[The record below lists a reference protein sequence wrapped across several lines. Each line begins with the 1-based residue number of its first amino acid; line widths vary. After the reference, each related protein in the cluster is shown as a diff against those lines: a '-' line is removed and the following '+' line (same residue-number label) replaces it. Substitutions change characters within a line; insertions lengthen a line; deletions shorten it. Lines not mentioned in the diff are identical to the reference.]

1 MKKIGFLGLGVM
13 GLPMAL
19 NVLNKSGCPVIGFDV
34 AQKQKDAFQK
44 AGGTVT
50 DDPVEIYKTC
60 DVIMQMLPTHATII
74 NSIEQAIQYGKPGNI
89 ILDLDS
95 TAPEIL
101 LDLYPKVE
109 AAGMHLLDSP
119 VSGGN
124 PMAIAGTLAIMTG
137 GKKEIFEELPSA
149 CFGVVMAKGIDNNNA
164 YPEIE
169 QFLDESIQAA
179 MQRFEGRKVKEDP
192 DILPYREAF
201 RALNI
206 LSNIVLNELDWW
218 VASQW
223 ENMPIHY
230 EYKTRQNFSCAIK

>member
-1 MKKIGFLGLGVM
+1 MTVKNLWLKYVFRSSADKKGI
-13 GLPMAL
+13 
-19 NVLNKSGCPVIGFDV
+19 KW
-34 AQKQKDAFQK
+34 
-44 AGGTVT
+44 
-50 DDPVEIYKTC
+50 
-60 DVIMQMLPTHATII
+60 
-74 NSIEQAIQYGKPGNI
+74 
-89 ILDLDS
+89 DS
-95 TAPEIL
+95 L
-101 LDLYPKVE
+101 L
-109 AAGMHLLDSP
+109 
-119 VSGGN
+119 
-124 PMAIAGTLAIMTG
+124 
-137 GKKEIFEELPSA
+137 KKEIFEELPSA

-218 VASQW
+218 LASQW
-223 ENMPIHY
+223 ENMSIHY

>member
-1 MKKIGFLGLGVM
+1 MRFV
-13 GLPMAL
+13 
-19 NVLNKSGCPVIGFDV
+19 V
-34 AQKQKDAFQK
+34 
-44 AGGTVT
+44 
-50 DDPVEIYKTC
+50 
-60 DVIMQMLPTHATII
+60 
-74 NSIEQAIQYGKPGNI
+74 
-89 ILDLDS
+89 
-95 TAPEIL
+95 
-101 LDLYPKVE
+101 
-109 AAGMHLLDSP
+109 
-119 VSGGN
+119 
-124 PMAIAGTLAIMTG
+124 
-137 GKKEIFEELPSA
+137 KKEIFEELPSA

-169 QFLDESIQAA
+169 QFSDESIQAA

-230 EYKTRQNFSCAIK
+230 EYKTRQKFSCAIK

>member
-1 MKKIGFLGLGVM
+1 MTVKNLWLKYVFRSSADKKGI
-13 GLPMAL
+13 
-19 NVLNKSGCPVIGFDV
+19 KW
-34 AQKQKDAFQK
+34 
-44 AGGTVT
+44 
-50 DDPVEIYKTC
+50 
-60 DVIMQMLPTHATII
+60 
-74 NSIEQAIQYGKPGNI
+74 
-89 ILDLDS
+89 DL
-95 TAPEIL
+95 L
-101 LDLYPKVE
+101 
-109 AAGMHLLDSP
+109 
-119 VSGGN
+119 
-124 PMAIAGTLAIMTG
+124 
-137 GKKEIFEELPSA
+137 KEIFEELPSA

-218 VASQW
+218 VASPW
-223 ENMPIHY
+223 ENMPTHY

>member
-1 MKKIGFLGLGVM
+1 MTVKNLWLKYVFRSSADKKGI
-13 GLPMAL
+13 
-19 NVLNKSGCPVIGFDV
+19 KW
-34 AQKQKDAFQK
+34 
-44 AGGTVT
+44 
-50 DDPVEIYKTC
+50 
-60 DVIMQMLPTHATII
+60 
-74 NSIEQAIQYGKPGNI
+74 
-89 ILDLDS
+89 DL
-95 TAPEIL
+95 L
-101 LDLYPKVE
+101 LK
-109 AAGMHLLDSP
+109 
-119 VSGGN
+119 N
-124 PMAIAGTLAIMTG
+124 F
-137 GKKEIFEELPSA
+137 FEELPSA

-223 ENMPIHY
+223 ENMPTHY
-230 EYKTRQNFSCAIK
+230 EYKSRQNFSCAIK

>member
-1 MKKIGFLGLGVM
+1 MTVKNLWLKYVFRSSADKKGI
-13 GLPMAL
+13 
-19 NVLNKSGCPVIGFDV
+19 KW
-34 AQKQKDAFQK
+34 
-44 AGGTVT
+44 
-50 DDPVEIYKTC
+50 
-60 DVIMQMLPTHATII
+60 
-74 NSIEQAIQYGKPGNI
+74 
-89 ILDLDS
+89 DS
-95 TAPEIL
+95 L
-101 LDLYPKVE
+101 L
-109 AAGMHLLDSP
+109 
-119 VSGGN
+119 
-124 PMAIAGTLAIMTG
+124 
-137 GKKEIFEELPSA
+137 KKFFEELPSA

-223 ENMPIHY
+223 ENMPTHY
-230 EYKTRQNFSCAIK
+230 EYKTRQNFSYAIK